1 VAQEQSGFNNTTTA
15 ISAYPNPAK
24 HLLNVEWQT
33 DTESS
38 AVVRLVD
45 QLGRV
50 VATKVSDPGVQQSS
64 FDVSEVVSGFYTVQ
78 VLTAGQVQTEK
89 VFVSH

>member
-1 VAQEQSGFNNTTTA
+1 LSTDF
-15 ISAYPNPAK
+15 PNPAK
-24 HLLNVEWQT
+24 HLLNVEWQS

-38 AVVRLVD
+38 AVVRVVG

-50 VATKVSDPGVQQSS
+50 VATKATNWGVQQAT
-64 FDVSEVVSGFYTVQ
+64 FDVNELTCGFYTVQ
-78 VLTAGQVQTEK
+78 VLTAGQVQTKK